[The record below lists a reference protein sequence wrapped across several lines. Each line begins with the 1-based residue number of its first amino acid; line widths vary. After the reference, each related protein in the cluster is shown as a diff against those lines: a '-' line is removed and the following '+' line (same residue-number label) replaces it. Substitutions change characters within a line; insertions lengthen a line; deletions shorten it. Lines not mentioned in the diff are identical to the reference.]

1 MASYAIWAR
10 QTKSYTVIGYP
21 SRQPR
26 LPCQFRITPKILFF
40 MPYNRSF
47 IDLVIMDLDFCLDSY
62 TCKKELGRTWPVS
75 SHNFL
80 PSCLVKNSYIIQI

>member
-40 MPYNRSF
+40 TPYNRSF
-47 IDLVIMDLDFCLDSY
+47 IDLVIMDLDFVLIHIHA
-62 TCKKELGRTWPVS
+62 KRNLAELGQYPA
-75 SHNFL
+75 
-80 PSCLVKNSYIIQI
+80 IIFYPHVWLKIHI